1 MRVILFLLILIVVAL
16 LVAVGTGLIGVS
28 QTRTAQAPNVSV
40 TTNGVAAKGGQSPA
54 FDIET
59 GSVAVGTKTANVQ
72 VPTVKVVPPDQQA
85 NQAAPANTAQ

>member
-1 MRVILFLLILIVVAL
+1 MRVILFLLIVLVVAL
-16 LVAVGTGLIGVS
+16 LIAVGTGLIGVT

-40 TTNGVAAKGGQSPA
+40 NTNGVAARGGQSPA

-59 GSVAVGTKTANVQ
+59 GSVAVGTKDANVT
-72 VPTVKVVPPDQQA
+72 VPTVKVVPPAGEA

>member
-1 MRVILFLLILIVVAL
+1 MRAILFLLILVVVAL
-16 LVAVGTGLIGVS
+16 LIAVATGLIGIT

-40 TTNGVAAKGGQSPA
+40 TSNGVAAKGGQSPA

-59 GSVAVGTKTANVQ
+59 GSVAVGTKPANVQ

-85 NQAAPANTAQ
+85 NQAAPVNNAQ